1 MSSNIKAVI
10 LAAGSSSRLYPFGNG
25 IHKSMIKICGK
36 PILEHTINKLKIAGI
51 KNIIIVVDK
60 TETVKSYFGDGKRYG
75 VSIKYVVQENP
86 LGGGNGVLLA
96 KKYISNDF
104 LLLNAYHADVS
115 EFITPLLSAKKRNV
129 EMVLLAKKSDITWS
143 KGVLK
148 VKNGRLAEIIEK
160 PQKGKEQSSL
170 CVVGI
175 YLFPKNFLETL
186 AATPL
191 EHYQLESA
199 ISSYAISHYIK
210 VIETEKETVTLKYP
224 WDLVSMKNYLL
235 KNIKSKTGANVR
247 IAKSA
252 EILGNVVIEDG
263 ATIMEGVRL
272 KGPCYIGKDVVIGNN
287 ALLRNGADVE
297 ENCVIGA
304 YMEVKNSLLM
314 QGTTTHSGFIG
325 DSVIGQNCRIA
336 AQFCTAN
343 VRLDKGVV
351 RATVKGEELNTGYK
365 YLGTMI
371 GENTQVGIKSSTMPG
386 IIIGRS
392 TTIGPST
399 VVLHNVEDGVKYYTK
414 FSEVVTKK

>member
-1 MSSNIKAVI
+1 MNNISAVI
-10 LAAGSSSRLYPFGNG
+10 LAAGSSSRFYPFDNG
-25 IHKSMIKICGK
+25 VHKSMIKICGK
-36 PILEHTINKLKIAGI
+36 PILAHTIEQLEKAGI
-51 KNIIIVVDK
+51 KNLVLVIDK
-60 TETVKSYFGDGKRYG
+60 KQAIKSYFGDGKKYG
-75 VSIKYVVQENP
+75 VSIKYVIQEKP

-96 KKYISNDF
+96 KKYIRNDF
-104 LLLNAYHADVS
+104 LLLNAYHVDVS
-115 EFITPLLSAKKRNV
+115 EFVMPLLSAKKSDV
-129 EMVLLAKKSDITWS
+129 EMVLLAKKSDATWS

-170 CVVGI
+170 CVVGV
-175 YLFPKNFLETL
+175 YLLSKDFLEIL

-199 ISSYAISHYIK
+199 ISSYAKSHYVK
-210 VIETEKETVTLKYP
+210 VIETKKETVTLKYP
-224 WDLVSMKNYLL
+224 WDLLGMKNYLL
-235 KNIKSKTGANVR
+235 RNTKSKTGVNIR

-263 ATIMEGVRL
+263 VIIMEGVRV
-272 KGPCYIGKDVVIGNN
+272 KGPCYIGKNVVIGNN
-287 ALLRNGADVE
+287 ALLRNGVDVE

-314 QGTTTHSGFIG
+314 QGATTHSGFIG
-325 DSVIGQNCRIA
+325 DSIIGQNCRIA

-365 YLGTMI
+365 YLGAMI
-371 GENTQVGIKSSTMPG
+371 GENTHVGIKSSTMPG

-399 VVLHNVEDGVKYYTK
+399 VVSHNVEDGVKYYAK
-414 FSEVVTKK
+414 FLEIIEKKK